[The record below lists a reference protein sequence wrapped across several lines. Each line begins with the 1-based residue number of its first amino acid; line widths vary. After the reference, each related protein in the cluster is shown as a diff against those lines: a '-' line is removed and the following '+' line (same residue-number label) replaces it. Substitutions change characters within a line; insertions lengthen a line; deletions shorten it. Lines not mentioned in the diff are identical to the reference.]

1 MIYTGVILKPP
12 PSMAKHQK
20 FMPTDINDTP
30 TVDPRIAFFD
40 RLAATW
46 DDEEQDPTE
55 TIRRLEEL
63 SDWLALRPGENLLE
77 VGCGTGQ
84 LTGWLAERVRP
95 GRVLAIDFSKEMIQ
109 RASAKGGDVF
119 RVADV
124 CQDDLG
130 QSEFDIALCF
140 HSFPHFRDQP
150 GALRNLARC
159 LKPDGRLIVLH
170 LNGRSA
176 INAFH
181 GSVGGAVGTDFLP
194 ADEQWNTW
202 LAAAGMKIA
211 NIVNHPDIFFLKGIK
226 GTGAYTG

>member
-1 MIYTGVILKPP
+1 
-12 PSMAKHQK
+12 
-20 FMPTDINDTP
+20 MPNEMNDTSGG
-30 TVDPRIAFFD
+30 DPRIAFFD

-46 DDEEQDPTE
+46 DDEEQNSAE

-63 SDWLALRPGENLLE
+63 TDLLALRSGENLLE

-95 GRVLAIDFSKEMIQ
+95 GRVAAIDFSPQMVQK
-109 RASAKGGDVF
+109 ASAKAGGPF

-150 GALRNLARC
+150 RALRNLARC
-159 LKPDGRLIVLH
+159 LKPDGRLIVMH
-170 LNGRSA
+170 LVGRDA
-176 INAFH
+176 VNAFH
-181 GSVGGAVGTDFLP
+181 GNLGGAVGTDFLP
-194 ADEQWNTW
+194 ADDQWGAW
-202 LAAAGMKIA
+202 LTTAGMKI
-211 NIVNHPDIFFLKGIK
+211 IKTIDRQDLFFLR
-226 GTGAYTG
+226 ADLS